1 MSKRYDEV
9 VVGAGIAG
17 IVVGL
22 LKARQGQKVA
32 LIDTAKK
39 PGGLMSTYFTPDG
52 KHFDYGT
59 HLLSELAIEDLDDLL
74 FNCVRN
80 DDWHQYDYL
89 KSGHYTRNT
98 LCATSPVI
106 DATTLDE
113 RNYLKAMFELVDA
126 TANPREGHATLAEQ
140 LCACFGDTIYQS
152 LLKPAVE
159 KLFFADAN
167 DLAPNSH
174 LLYGLARVQGFSA
187 EAVRVL
193 KNLPE
198 LNDVLAF
205 RSHLEGK
212 TGQTRFYPKHGGIG
226 QWVEMLIEKFQA
238 FGGDL
243 YLGVEIND
251 LQQQAGNISA
261 ITLTDTHSGT
271 SETLELSHLTWTVAP
286 FHLLRLANLQ
296 SQLPAQSAAD
306 LTFLDSWLVHLVVD
320 KAPITDLHYYC
331 NYDPKFS
338 HFRSTLYSN
347 MQGVEKQGEHRVT
360 IEIFTESSN
369 DASVS
374 AQEILQELID
384 CQVFPD
390 GSQVIY
396 ENIDRLP
403 RSFPVPTVAFRQ
415 QQQAQTQ
422 CLQDNLKNVELYG
435 KARGDIFFM
444 NDVILDVY
452 HHVNQA

>member
-1 MSKRYDEV
+1 
-9 VVGAGIAG
+9 
-17 IVVGL
+17 
-22 LKARQGQKVA
+22 
-32 LIDTAKK
+32 
-39 PGGLMSTYFTPDG
+39 
-52 KHFDYGT
+52 
-59 HLLSELAIEDLDDLL
+59 
-74 FNCVRN
+74 
-80 DDWHQYDYL
+80 
-89 KSGHYTRNT
+89 
-98 LCATSPVI
+98 
-106 DATTLDE
+106 
-113 RNYLKAMFELVDA
+113 
-126 TANPREGHATLAEQ
+126 
-140 LCACFGDTIYQS
+140 
-152 LLKPAVE
+152 VE

-167 DLAPNSH
+167 ELAPDSH

-193 KNLPE
+193 KNLPQ

-212 TGQTRFYPKHGGIG
+212 TGQTRFYPKQGGIG
-226 QWVEMLIEKFQA
+226 QWVDMLIEKFKTL
-238 FGGDL
+238 GGDL
-243 YLGVEIND
+243 YLGVNID
-251 LQQQAGNISA
+251 SIQQDAGNISA
-261 ITLTDTHSGT
+261 ITLIDGAIGT
-271 SETLELSHLTWTVAP
+271 SETLELDHMTWTVAP
-286 FHLLRLANLQ
+286 FHLLRLADLH
-296 SQLPAQSAAD
+296 SKLPTQSATD

-347 MQGVEKQGEHRVT
+347 MQGVEKEGEHRVT

-374 AQEILQELID
+374 AQDVLQELIE
-384 CQVFPD
+384 CQVFPN

-415 QQQAQTQ
+415 QQQAQTE
-422 CLQDNLKNVELYG
+422 CLQENLKNVELYG